1 MYRYDSET
9 NRIIPIKTSTFA
21 DLGLRERQ
29 NLQEWLAAHPEALG
43 DLLIIQKEFSGFD
56 GTQERLDLLALD
68 RDGNLVVI
76 ENKLDDS
83 GRDVAWQAL
92 KYTAY
97 VSGMTSDDIVRTFQ
111 SYLGDTVDAKQKLK
125 EFFDCSSLDDIS
137 LNHGNNQRIILVAAN
152 FRQEVTATVLW
163 LNSRQID
170 VRCFRVT
177 PYEHNQEVLIDIEQI
192 IPIPETAEYMVR
204 VSAKEAEEKVRE
216 ARYKIIA
223 YEYWTELLKVFKD
236 SGLHRFDNVGPKQT
250 LWLDAHFNVRGCAL
264 SLNHG
269 KSEIRVQLKLGR
281 SKPENKWLFNQLY
294 ERKDQFE
301 AVFGDRLDWDMLPE
315 AIVSRVSYAK
325 AADGYNKEEWPEM
338 IAWMAENI
346 RKFDD
351 TFTEE
356 VKKLVSEMPRD
367 L

>member
-1 MYRYDSET
+1 MYRYDSEA
-9 NRIIPIKTSTFA
+9 NRILPIKTTTFA
-21 DLGLRERQ
+21 ELGLRERQ
-29 NLQEWLAAHPEALG
+29 HLQEWLAAHPEALG

-83 GRDVAWQAL
+83 GRDVSWQAL

-97 VSGMTSDDIVRTFQ
+97 VSGMTSDDIVRTYQ
-111 SYLGDTVDAKQKLK
+111 GYLGKSVDAKEKLK
-125 EFFDCSSLDDIS
+125 EFFNVSNLGDVA

-152 FRQEVTATVLW
+152 FRQEVTTTALW

-177 PYEHNQEVLIDIEQI
+177 PYEHNGDVLIDIEQI
-192 IPIPETAEYMVR
+192 IPVPEAEEYMVR
-204 VSAKEAEEKVRE
+204 IRAKEAEEQVRE
-216 ARYKIIA
+216 ARYKTMA
-223 YEYWTELLKVFKD
+223 FEYWTELLKEFKER
-236 SGLHRFDNVGPKQT
+236 GLNRFDNVGPKQT
-250 LWLDAHFNVRGCAL
+250 VWLDAHFNVGGCAL

-281 SKPENKWLFNQLY
+281 SKPENKWLFGRLY
-294 ERKDQFE
+294 EGKDQFD
-301 AVFGDRLDWDMLPE
+301 ALFDGKLDWDMLPE

-325 AADGYNKEEWPEM
+325 AVDGYNKAEWPNM
-338 IAWMAENI
+338 ITWMAENI
-346 RKFDD
+346 QKLDT

-356 VKKLVSEMPRD
+356 VKRLVAEMPRG